1 MIIPPIPDTA
11 YPDTADPN
19 VNVKVLV
26 SVAVIVCGIIT
37 SFDALY
43 TVTFG
48 YCTPKLCE
56 TVHVDVADDCVCIFP
71 PAVRP
76 VICDPSPLNE
86 PDIVEPDTNKEPVII
101 ADPLNGKP
109 TPAPDPEM

>member
-11 YPDTADPN
+11 YPATAEPN
-19 VNVKVLV
+19 VNVKVFT

-56 TVHVDVADDCVCIFP
+56 TVHVDAAEDCVCILP

-86 PDIVEPDTNKEPVII
+86 PDIVEPDTNKEPVMI